1 MNKLLLLILISLA
14 VLTGC
19 SDPDKPSLSLHL
31 AIEREDIN
39 QIERHIFW
47 GSDLDKPNIDG
58 EAPLHVAASN
68 GGYIVVKLLVE
79 KGADINV
86 RDHEGL
92 TPLERAALKGRTQII
107 EYLVK
112 QGAEHDPNRLLE
124 RVVRSGVTTRDI
136 IPTLQQIGA
145 DPDHRNEQGQTP
157 LLIAIADGNRVMVK
171 NLIKNG
177 ADVNLATTAGTS
189 PLDLAREQG
198 DADIIQMLRLNGAQ

>member
-1 MNKLLLLILISLA
+1 MNKLLLLTLIII
-14 VLTGC
+14 VGLTGC
-19 SDPDKPSLSLHL
+19 SDPDKPSISLHL

-47 GSDLDKPNIDG
+47 DSDLDKPDING
-58 EAPLHVAASN
+58 QAPLHVAASN

-79 KGADINV
+79 KGADINA
-86 RDHEGL
+86 RDQEGL
-92 TPLERAALKGRTQII
+92 TPLDRAALKGRTQVM
-107 EYLVK
+107 EYLVG

-136 IPTLQQIGA
+136 IPALQRIGA
-145 DPDHRNEQGQTP
+145 DPDHRNEQGETP
-157 LLIAIADGNRVMVK
+157 LSIAIANGNRVLVK

-177 ADVNLATTAGTS
+177 ADVNLATTDETS

-198 DADIIQMLRLNGAQ
+198 DPDIIQMLRLNGAQ